1 MSCPADTQGWRFG
14 ADGLKIPPAA
24 PSWRSCSFS
33 IANENAMPTYAY
45 LCAACGHKL
54 EAVQK
59 MSEDALKDC
68 PHCGKPE
75 LARQI
80 SAVGF
85 ALKGSGWYVTDFRD
99 KGKTKAGGS
108 ESTDTTTKTE
118 TASTPAATET
128 KPSSSSGEAA

>member
-1 MSCPADTQGWRFG
+1 
-14 ADGLKIPPAA
+14 
-24 PSWRSCSFS
+24 
-33 IANENAMPTYAY
+33 MPTYAY

-68 PHCGKPE
+68 PQCSKPE
-75 LARQI
+75 LVRQI

-99 KGKTKAGGS
+99 KGKTAAKTDGGDS
-108 ESTDTTTKTE
+108 APAAKTE
-118 TASTPAATET
+118 AEPSAPAATES

>member
-1 MSCPADTQGWRFG
+1 
-14 ADGLKIPPAA
+14 
-24 PSWRSCSFS
+24 
-33 IANENAMPTYAY
+33 MPTYAY

-128 KPSSSSGEAA
+128 KPSSSSGEAD